1 MNSPDDGFVIDAG
14 HARPHGWLH
23 HLGAVLWPSFLTAG
37 VATVAFFANVDPQGL
52 RLASFPAW
60 EISRELGYTVGFFMF
75 WAVTAASSFI
85 TLVLAEPARQKVRSP
100 HA

>member
-1 MNSPDDGFVIDAG
+1 MNSADDDFIIDAE

-23 HLGAVLWPSFLTAG
+23 RLGAVLWPSFLTAG
-37 VATVAFFANVDPQGL
+37 AATTVFFANVDPEGL
-52 RLASFPAW
+52 RLASFPDW
-60 EISRELGYTVGFFMF
+60 QISREVGYTVGFFMF

-85 TLVLAEPARQKVRSP
+85 TMTLLEPPQQKVRSP

>member
-1 MNSPDDGFVIDAG
+1 MNSPDRDFVVDAE

-23 HLGAVLWPSFLTAG
+23 RLGAVLWPSFLTAG
-37 VATVAFFANVDPQGL
+37 VATVAFFANVDPEGL
-52 RLASFPAW
+52 RLASFPDW
-60 EISRELGYTVGFFMF
+60 EIGREVGYTVGFFMF

-85 TLVLAEPARQKVRSP
+85 TLVLTEPPRQKVRSP